1 MGHDHDHSNNFQDIR
16 ALQRALLITIV
27 FFFVELVAGFL
38 THSLALLSDA
48 GHMMSDIFTLIISMY
63 AAYLTRKAPT
73 AERTYGYFR
82 TEVLAALFNGMT
94 LWLMVGFIYYEAF
107 HRLMNPTPVAQN
119 GVIVVGAIGLVVNL
133 IAAWMLHGHTD
144 LNMRAAYYHTIMDAL
159 GSIAALLS
167 GILIAITKWY
177 PFDPILSL
185 LIGLLVLYSSW
196 TLIRDSVHILMES
209 TPKHLDPTAIRTS
222 LLNCE
227 GVANIHDLHVW
238 SIGSNSHALSAH
250 IVIPPSCDPSTVRN
264 RVEEIL
270 RTDFHLSHT
279 TLQMEIQ
286 QLEIQQPCPT
296 PHA

>member
-1 MGHDHDHSNNFQDIR
+1 MGHNHDHSNTFHDIR
-16 ALQRALLITIV
+16 ALQRALLITIA
-27 FFFVELVAGFL
+27 FFFVELIAGFL

-107 HRLMNPTPVAQN
+107 HRLMNPQPVAQN
-119 GVIVVGAIGLVVNL
+119 GVIIVGSAGLVVNL
-133 IAAWMLHGHTD
+133 FSAWLLHGHND
-144 LNMRAAYYHTIMDAL
+144 LNLRAAYYHVIMDAL
-159 GSIAALLS
+159 GSVAALLS

-185 LIGLLVLYSSW
+185 VIGVLVLYSSW

-250 IVIPPSCDPSTVRN
+250 IVIPPSVDASDVRT
-264 RVEEIL
+264 RVEAIL
-270 RTDFHLSHT
+270 RADFHLSHT

-286 QLEIQQPCPT
+286 QPCPT

>member
-1 MGHDHDHSNNFQDIR
+1 MAHNHDHSDSFHDIR
-16 ALQRALLITIV
+16 ALQRALLITAS
-27 FFFVELVAGFL
+27 FFFIELIAGFL

-48 GHMMSDIFTLIISMY
+48 GHMMSDIFTLIVSMY

-107 HRLMNPTPVAQN
+107 SRLMNPQPVAET
-119 GVIVVGAIGLVVNL
+119 GVIVIGAAGLVVNL
-133 IAAWMLHGHTD
+133 ISAWLLHGHTD
-144 LNMRAAYYHTIMDAL
+144 LNLRAAYTHVMMDAL

-177 PFDPILSL
+177 PFDPLLSIV
-185 LIGLLVLYSSW
+185 IGALVLYSSW

-209 TPKHLDPTAIRTS
+209 TPKHLDPVAIRTS

-250 IVIPPSCDPSTVRN
+250 IVIPPSVDPSDVRN

-286 QLEIQQPCPT
+286 QPCPT
-296 PHA
+296 PHL

>member
-1 MGHDHDHSNNFQDIR
+1 MGHKHDHSDSLHDIR
-16 ALQRALLITIV
+16 ALQRALLITIA
-27 FFFVELVAGFL
+27 FFFVELIAGFL

-94 LWLMVGFIYYEAF
+94 LWLMVGFIYYEAC
-107 HRLMNPTPVAQN
+107 HRLMNPEPVAQN

-133 IAAWMLHGHTD
+133 FSAWMLHGHTD
-144 LNMRAAYYHTIMDAL
+144 LNLRAAYTHVMMDAL

-185 LIGLLVLYSSW
+185 VIGLLVLYSSW

-209 TPKHLDPTAIRTS
+209 TPKHLDPAAIRTS

-250 IVIPPSCDPSTVRN
+250 IIIPPSCDPSTVRN

-286 QLEIQQPCPT
+286 QLEIEQPCPT

>member
-1 MGHDHDHSNNFQDIR
+1 MNHNHDHPNSLQDIR
-16 ALQRALLITIV
+16 ALQRALVITAA
-27 FFFVELVAGFL
+27 FFFVEVIAGFL

-48 GHMMSDIFTLIISMY
+48 GHMMSDIFTLTVSMY
-63 AAYLTRKAPT
+63 AAYLSRKAPT
-73 AERTYGYFR
+73 AQRTYGYFR

-107 HRLMNPTPVAQN
+107 NRLMNPRPVAET
-119 GVIVVGAIGLVVNL
+119 GVIIVGAAGLAVNL
-133 IAAWMLHGHTD
+133 ISAWLLHGHTD
-144 LNMRAAYYHTIMDAL
+144 LNLRAAYYHVIMDAL

-167 GILIAITKWY
+167 GILIATTKWY

-185 LIGLLVLYSSW
+185 VIGVLVLYSSW

-209 TPKHLDPTAIRTS
+209 TPKHLDPTAIRNS

-238 SIGSNSHALSAH
+238 SIGSKSHALSAH
-250 IVIPPSCDPSTVRN
+250 IVIPPSVDPSDVRN

-286 QLEIQQPCPT
+286 QSCPT